1 MAPTESSPNQS
12 SSVPKSPKGDDKLE
26 ETQPETTKIHLA
38 DPSVTEILQSTVSK
52 WDKLSDPS
60 TEEALREANQVKVI
74 SLYLYSPQLTADLIL
89 PVTGPTTKDRIIL
102 PFTRGN
108 SSRVG
113 CRDWPG
119 RIGERVILCGGLG
132 HWTRSRKQ

>member
-89 PVTGPTTKDRIIL
+89 ARNRAHHQRQNYLTVHAWKQFSG
-102 PFTRGN
+102 
-108 SSRVG
+108 RV
-113 CRDWPG
+113 
-119 RIGERVILCGGLG
+119 
-132 HWTRSRKQ
+132 S